1 MTDNHTEHT
10 VDSGH
15 QISASKYMVGFV
27 LAIVLTLI
35 SFGIVAAGVGPK
47 YIAIL
52 GLVAAAV
59 VQILVHLHYFLHLD
73 RSKDNTWNLIS
84 IVFTALIVA
93 IFIAGTVWVIFTLN
107 MRLM

>member
-1 MTDNHTEHT
+1 MTENHTEH
-10 VDSGH
+10 SGH
-15 QISASKYMVGFV
+15 VTVGKYMVGFV
-27 LAIVLTLI
+27 LAIILTAA

-47 YIAIL
+47 YIAII
-52 GLVAAAV
+52 GLVVAAV

-73 RSKDNTWNLIS
+73 RSKDNTWNMVS
-84 IVFTALIVA
+84 IVFTALIVL